1 MSVFSMEIT
10 SCKSLDFLLILCY
23 TTLSTFI
30 IMSKKFYNQQ
40 LKAQRLSPLVVSHV
54 KELLSP
60 IDTNNERSAFT
71 VRINTNAD
79 PESRDYRAF
88 WNYQSRFTLE
98 FVKALESLIPQGLRL
113 VEYDHL
119 NNKLS
124 LERV

>member
-1 MSVFSMEIT
+1 
-10 SCKSLDFLLILCY
+10 
-23 TTLSTFI
+23 
-30 IMSKKFYNQQ
+30 MSKKFYNQQ

-71 VRINTNAD
+71 VRLNTTAD
-79 PESRDYRAF
+79 PLSRDYRTF
-88 WNYQSRFTLE
+88 WTYQSRFTLE
-98 FVKALESLIPQGLRL
+98 FVKALEALIPQGLRL

-119 NNKLS
+119 NNLAS